1 MKFAKRLSKFRN
13 NWFFFCETFTTWE
26 FTCIGQKKHRK
37 NILFWDVDRQSV
49 AKVFLEVRRR
59 RRGKKKKKKKVEAPL
74 AIRSGASYESRTT
87 NEAII
92 NHKRAGSLGRPYIYL
107 KKKEKKNVCIY
118 AITASRDHRFI
129 TFPGE
134 QCSKESPPASLSVLI
149 SIVEQ
154 SFYAVHR
161 INTCVTS

>member
-1 MKFAKRLSKFRN
+1 M
-13 NWFFFCETFTTWE
+13 
-26 FTCIGQKKHRK
+26 
-37 NILFWDVDRQSV
+37 

-107 KKKEKKNVCIY
+107 KKKRKEKRLY
-118 AITASRDHRFI
+118 LRDYGQSR
-129 TFPGE
+129 
-134 QCSKESPPASLSVLI
+134 S
-149 SIVEQ
+149 
-154 SFYAVHR
+154 SFYH
-161 INTCVTS
+161 IPG

>member
-13 NWFFFCETFTTWE
+13 NWFSFCETFTTWE
-26 FTCIGQKKHRK
+26 FTCIDQKKHRK

-107 KKKEKKNVCIY
+107 KKKKRKTFVFTRLRPV
-118 AITASRDHRFI
+118 AIIVLSHSRVNSAPKSLLPRVSLCL
-129 TFPGE
+129 FP
-134 QCSKESPPASLSVLI
+134 SLSNRFMPYTV
-149 SIVEQ
+149 
-154 SFYAVHR
+154 
-161 INTCVTS
+161 